1 MGFNARK
8 KLITRKR
15 ECSARV
21 GRSRPDDCGGGVCQK
36 QRILDLLVES
46 YISGETSCRMIDQ
59 QTWAWW
65 KQVEGKDTYDLRNE
79 FCWEV

>member
-1 MGFNARK
+1 MGFKARK

-21 GRSRPDDCGGGVCQK
+21 GRIRADDWWSGVCQK

-46 YISGETSCRMIDQ
+46 SISGERSYGMIDQ
-59 QTWAWW
+59 QLEPGGNRW
-65 KQVEGKDTYDLRNE
+65 KGKTQMI
-79 FCWEV
+79 